1 MFTSHHEMQ
10 NCIAIGR
17 KEIIIFIFNVN
28 KLFSFDFISC
38 YAYSEWLFSFAFLSQ
53 SDAQHDKGS
62 VNEAA
67 KTCTSNTC
75 TLLSIF
81 AEYVF

>member
-1 MFTSHHEMQ
+1 M
-10 NCIAIGR
+10 I
-17 KEIIIFIFNVN
+17 V
-28 KLFSFDFISC
+28 C